1 MCQVSVFLRV
11 FLGGPADLAGL
22 RVGDKVI
29 SVNGVSV
36 VNVDHYD
43 AVEVLKA
50 CGRVLVLVII
60 REVTRIVPP
69 YEHVCTTAVSFYLER
84 NIKLHFFNLI
94 KINKKKIF
102 GGYCVQVLRKDSVCS
117 SLSTSRAPSA
127 TSYVSSTALSHTL
140 ENGDTTHETT
150 KVTSPLYIF

>member
-1 MCQVSVFLRV
+1 MCQVWIFLRI

-69 YEHVCTTAVSFYLER
+69 YEHVCIKQSFLFIQRE
-84 NIKLHFFNLI
+84 I
-94 KINKKKIF
+94 
-102 GGYCVQVLRKDSVCS
+102 
-117 SLSTSRAPSA
+117 LSYTFS
-127 TSYVSSTALSHTL
+127 
-140 ENGDTTHETT
+140 
-150 KVTSPLYIF
+150 I

>member
-1 MCQVSVFLRV
+1 MNTFLLVYISAFVLLLVHLFITRNDNLLYT

-60 REVTRIVPP
+60 REVTRIIPQ
-69 YEHVCTTAVSFYLER
+69 YEQVRDSFSIISPSFNS
-84 NIKLHFFNLI
+84 NIT
-94 KINKKKIF
+94 
-102 GGYCVQVLRKDSVCS
+102 R
-117 SLSTSRAPSA
+117 
-127 TSYVSSTALSHTL
+127 
-140 ENGDTTHETT
+140 
-150 KVTSPLYIF
+150 

>member
-1 MCQVSVFLRV
+1 MPSNTSVSLHLYQFFIIGTNHL
-11 FLGGPADLAGL
+11 FCIFPGGPADLAGL

-60 REVTRIVPP
+60 REVTRIIPS
-69 YEHVCTTAVSFYLER
+69 YEQVRYNFSIIYYF
-84 NIKLHFFNLI
+84 
-94 KINKKKIF
+94 IN
-102 GGYCVQVLRKDSVCS
+102 QLD
-117 SLSTSRAPSA
+117 
-127 TSYVSSTALSHTL
+127 
-140 ENGDTTHETT
+140 
-150 KVTSPLYIF
+150 

>member
-1 MCQVSVFLRV
+1 MSITKDGNVIIIEKLY

-60 REVTRIVPP
+60 REVTRIIPP
-69 YEHVCTTAVSFYLER
+69 YE
-84 NIKLHFFNLI
+84 
-94 KINKKKIF
+94 
-102 GGYCVQVLRKDSVCS
+102 QVRKVI
-117 SLSTSRAPSA
+117 L
-127 TSYVSSTALSHTL
+127 L
-140 ENGDTTHETT
+140 
-150 KVTSPLYIF
+150 

>member
-1 MCQVSVFLRV
+1 MSTCLKLS
-11 FLGGPADLAGL
+11 GGPADLAGL

-60 REVTRIVPP
+60 REVTRIIPP
-69 YEHVCTTAVSFYLER
+69 YE
-84 NIKLHFFNLI
+84 
-94 KINKKKIF
+94 
-102 GGYCVQVLRKDSVCS
+102 QV
-117 SLSTSRAPSA
+117 
-127 TSYVSSTALSHTL
+127 
-140 ENGDTTHETT
+140 
-150 KVTSPLYIF
+150 